1 MPLQR
6 SAAHTPLERRLALQD
21 EAIDVAARAYVI
33 VGTGLMHDAAVI
45 PHHPVA
51 MTPLVAIFVFFCVAC
66 RISSSMNAS
75 ASLSFMPK
83 MDSIRT
89 GLRNNALRPVSGCV
103 RTSGWIPGGRLRRL
117 LSLILP
123 SERGLWVGEQRGLEM
138 VFTIIFWTSRMR
150 LFFGQP
156 NKALHARVPRASC
169 PHAL

>member
-66 RISSSMNAS
+66 RISSSMNTS
-75 ASLSFMPK
+75 ASLSFM
-83 MDSIRT
+83 MDSMRT
-89 GLRNNALRPVSGCV
+89 GLRNNALRPFSGCV
-103 RTSGWIPGGRLRRL
+103 RTSGWIPGGGRLRRL

-138 VFTIIFWTSRMR
+138 SLR
-150 LFFGQP
+150 LFFGQ
-156 NKALHARVPRASC
+156 AE
-169 PHAL
+169 